1 MQAPL
6 FALLS
11 AKASWLGQRQAVL
24 ARNVANA
31 DTPRFQPND
40 LVPFKNALRD
50 ADGRIAA
57 PMLTVTHAAHTREG
71 APVPE
76 TGARER
82 SMKSYETAPAGNA
95 VVLEE
100 EVQKLA
106 STRLDHELATGL
118 YGKYLALMRH
128 ALGSGA

>member
-11 AKASWLGQRQAVL
+11 QKSSWLAQRQAVL

-31 DTPRFQPND
+31 DTPAYVPHD
-40 LVPFKNALRD
+40 VVPFEQHLRG
-50 ADGRIAA
+50 AVGRLQ
-57 PMLTVTHAAHTREG
+57 PPGLHLTHAAHRPG
-71 APVPE
+71 PPQPAFGPARDRE
-76 TGARER
+76 TG
-82 SMKSYETAPAGNA
+82 SYETAPSGNA

-106 STRLDHELATGL
+106 STRHEHELATEL
-118 YGKYLALMRH
+118 YGKYVKLVRH
-128 ALGSGA
+128 AMGHGS

>member
-24 ARNVANA
+24 ARNVANG
-31 DTPRFQPND
+31 DTPRFQPQD
-40 LVPFKNALRD
+40 VVPFKNALRD
-50 ADGRIAA
+50 AGARIAA
-57 PMLTVTHAAHTREG
+57 PTLTLTHAGHTWEG
-71 APVPE
+71 APLPE
-76 TGARER
+76 AGTRER
-82 SMKSYETAPAGNA
+82 STKSYETAPAGNA
-95 VVLEE
+95 VILEE

-118 YGKYLALMRH
+118 YGKYLALVRH
-128 ALGSGA
+128 ALGSAG